1 MKVYSFRITRAVTRQ
16 AAAASAAA
24 AAAARDRLTGGGG
37 TLAMIERDK
46 DREESGLRL
55 TMQIYTME

>member
-1 MKVYSFRITRAVTRQ
+1 MKVYSFRITRAASAA

-24 AAAARDRLTGGGG
+24 AAARDRLFCGGG